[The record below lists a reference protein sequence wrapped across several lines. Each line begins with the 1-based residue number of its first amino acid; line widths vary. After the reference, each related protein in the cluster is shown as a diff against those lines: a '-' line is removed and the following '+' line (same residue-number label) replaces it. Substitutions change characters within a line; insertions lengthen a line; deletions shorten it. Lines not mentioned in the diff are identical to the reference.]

1 MQNFYAMD
9 PSELA
14 SQLTQLSA
22 QRTSPLVS
30 PPDFLKPQPPSNV
43 IIHAYSESNE
53 NKELGVSSA
62 SNLAGSLENS
72 ARGGF
77 GADMISRQFY
87 TNDLKELGIDEP
99 ESGTKKP
106 EVDIFADFGEKL
118 PVTKRVSSEFENFL
132 GEGNFTN
139 NQQGMEFFNNGNF
152 GQNNQGFPG
161 NNNENQGQMDNNT
174 PFEFTNNNNPF
185 QTNITNTETTFK
197 KDEGGLERA
206 KPDDIKQQKEGLNL
220 DDFGDLEEEKSGKN
234 DQSLDNSR
242 VLLERAL
249 EEDNNK
255 PRMEMNIS
263 SNLPDFWNQGREPL
277 KIQEEKPG
285 SGKFIGGNQKSG
297 RELAGSNKFIAAP
310 EQNSNDFFNA
320 WEVKP
325 DEKTMGSMKNIKGNE
340 DFFQEQAQN
349 INSNAA
355 FNVWE
360 QEKPEEKLAGS
371 NKIIK
376 GNQDSDKF
384 IQEQPKNDDDFFN
397 QWEQKKDEQ
406 IIAAS
411 SNSSKKIIQQPLK
424 PENDFFNA
432 WDPKPKEQLMA
443 GSNKLIKGSQGSSN
457 FIQEPLKNNNDFFN
471 EWEKKQDDKPAV
483 SSKKIQSSE
492 LIKGES
498 PNDFSN
504 PFETKKEPFSTK
516 IINDKP
522 ISSTFL
528 PSSDPFSNFD
538 RKIEQKPIANQI
550 AAEKNEVNVLTE
562 DQFLDADGNK
572 SERSQNSQNLDNS
585 TEFFHNSMTH
595 LPEDSKPI
603 EIQPKVSNP
612 PPDNNTL
619 SFWESINVVEKFKN
633 SSDNLDKKPNEG
645 INILDGLQR
654 TPSSIDRKRSYE
666 EDPEDFRLAHSTR
679 DLKNS
684 QKSLNIIE
692 ENKEVIQNKEVPN
705 RSLKDL
711 VAGDQLVNTGVVSF
725 KKKSDAEGGR
735 KKQDSWDFEG
745 NDFLKPEE
753 KKQDVWNFEV
763 KNQDLLSPGLFSNE
777 EKPVIS
783 QVLEAKSKAEE
794 FNLLSP
800 GFLESPANNNQFQN
814 ASNPINN
821 NNMSQ
826 QPADNWFLSNN
837 EMKSPEV
844 SQQTNIDTARTQPI
858 KQPFA
863 MDFHD
868 ADSFGKT
875 TFDPSSSS
883 FGPQILPEN
892 FGSSSNEQQPKIA
905 NNDFDTWLENNKPM
919 NTANTTSKNPFDNPM
934 NFLNNTP
941 IMAPKPNQ
949 NEEEVKLSPGG
960 SSQLER
966 SNDLIENQIPGQWNL
981 DPQQL
986 DRANNLIVFSDQ
998 NSDDRK
1004 TQEQPEKPEEWYDAP
1019 NGDDAGDL
1027 FKDFTQVKLND
1038 QPQEEA
1044 LVQEEKRPKI
1054 VNSLRKNEFAI
1065 REELGTI
1072 QEENEEHDLSLRHEE
1087 NKGEREEFLEFDETQ
1102 PRILDNGRAKA
1113 LFDFTKKE
1121 VKSSDKPFEIMK
1133 NAEKSEKPSEILTN
1147 ISPLLAYQ
1155 NPIQQQDTFIASKEK
1170 PLVFWNQDL
1179 VKPSLSSD
1187 KFMETEAKF
1196 AALTKEFESL
1206 RQGMLSQ
1213 PQQSPQKL
1221 DTLERSL
1228 LQMQQAYGE
1237 LRRDQET
1244 LKQELKL
1251 SVTFPQQDKGLQ
1263 KMEDDLKT
1271 ISEKVNLKDSQTE
1284 QGLKTVS
1291 NELSGLQGRQIE
1303 LEAGYRENQQK
1314 FVLLFETTKALLEKT
1329 KGEGDQMALEAELR
1343 KNQAGFEA
1351 SQGSYSALKAEFSTV
1366 LMDFQREVDGLKSET
1381 LDVRNNRDRLKEFQ
1395 NVSKEKL
1402 DRIENTV
1409 GEFKGQFQRLQEFYE
1424 VLQSDIT
1431 KISRLLVGEQEGRRK
1446 MEGVGVEIRER
1457 LEERGRKLMG
1467 SVSSDKVIR
1476 IDEIPEKLMEPAEK
1490 PMESPPNKRK
1500 TAVTTTS
1507 SVFNISIT
1515 PPRNP
1520 NESGNNVKG
1529 GSRMDEGSRSDTI
1542 KKGLAKMGMESP
1554 GFSKKEILENSR
1566 LSYSDFKEKQIKID
1580 SQHQILISP
1589 IRNNPLES
1597 IERFCNEFNQQD
1609 PSDREKVLRKTYR
1622 NDGVFKKVWQ
1632 DPYELLREFE
1642 DKNKQPLEKQQTV
1655 YNFNGD
1661 VKISMNQNNNNS
1673 SLNFDSYKSTYGGG
1687 NRERYMNSLNGGNS
1701 KNPNFYLCR
1710 EKFKRK
1716 IVYVGKRELA
1726 KLIRNMN
1733 TASAIFKTD
1742 VKNFKKACLSSSTVL
1757 FENGEVQIGSKTSV
1771 KGNQIRMSLFI
1782 SNKSKTILNH
1792 FCLRL
1797 RPRTRTLR
1805 GIFIYLFIHK
1815 VFFSFL
1821 IKKVRLNPEKNI
1833 NIPLFEP
1840 GFSINQ
1846 EFIIDCSPEE
1856 TFEFLLIDVL
1866 Y

>member
-1 MQNFYAMD
+1 MD

-139 NQQGMEFFNNGNF
+139 INNNQNNGDFFNNGNNAFGNDF
-152 GQNNQGFPG
+152 GQNNNKGFFG
-161 NNNENQGQMDNNT
+161 NNNDNNENMGQIAT
-174 PFEFTNNNNPF
+174 PFEFNNNNNNPF
-185 QTNITNTETTFK
+185 QNAFQNANPTNITNTETPFK
-197 KDEGGLERA
+197 NNEGGLERV
-206 KPDDIKQQKEGLNL
+206 KPDDLKQQQEGINF
-220 DDFGDLEEEKSGKN
+220 DDLGDFEEEKSGNN

-249 EEDNNK
+249 EEANNK
-255 PRMEMNIS
+255 PRMEMSKS
-263 SNLPDFWNQGREPL
+263 SNVADFWNQGPEPP

-285 SGKFIGGNQKSG
+285 SSKFIGGSQKSG

-310 EQNSNDFFNA
+310 GQNSNDFFNA

-325 DEKTMGSMKNIKGNE
+325 EEKPIGIIKNIKGH
-340 DFFQEQAQN
+340 DDLFQEHTQN
-349 INSNAA
+349 INNNVFNA
-355 FNVWE
+355 WE
-360 QEKPEEKLAGS
+360 QNKPEENIASS

-376 GNQDSDKF
+376 GDQVSDKF
-384 IQEQPKNDDDFFN
+384 IQEQTRNDNDFFN
-397 QWEQKKDEQ
+397 QWEKTQNEQ
-406 IIAAS
+406 IVVAS
-411 SNSSKKIIQQPLK
+411 TKSSKKIVEQPLK
-424 PENDFFNA
+424 PENDFFKA
-432 WDPKPKEQLMA
+432 WDQKPEEELIS
-443 GSNKLIKGSQGSSN
+443 GSNKFIKGSQCSSN
-457 FIQEPLKNNNDFFN
+457 FIQEPPKNVNDFFN
-471 EWEKKQDDKPAV
+471 EWDKKKDNKPAV
-483 SSKKIQSSE
+483 SSNKINSSE

-498 PNDFSN
+498 SKDFSN
-504 PFETKKEPFSTK
+504 PFEMKKDPPSTK
-516 IINDKP
+516 IIIDKP
-522 ISSTFL
+522 ISSKDL
-528 PSSDPFSNFD
+528 PSPDIFSNFD
-538 RKIEQKPIANQI
+538 RKIEQQLIASQV
-550 AAEKNEVNVLTE
+550 AAEKQEVNVITE
-562 DQFLDADGNK
+562 DQFQDLDGNK

-603 EIQPKVSNP
+603 EIQPNVPNLP
-612 PPDNNTL
+612 PQNNML
-619 SFWESINVVEKFKN
+619 SFWESRNVVEKFKN
-633 SSDNLDKKPNEG
+633 STENLEKKPNEG
-645 INILDGLQR
+645 INILEGLQR

-679 DLKNS
+679 DLRNS
-684 QKSLNIIE
+684 QKSSNIIE
-692 ENKEVIQNKEVPN
+692 ENKEVSENKEEPN

-711 VAGDQLVNTGVVSF
+711 VGGDQLINMGILSF
-725 KKKSDAEGGR
+725 KKKSDDGER
-735 KKQDSWDFEG
+735 KKQDSWDLGG
-745 NDFLKPEE
+745 NDFLDGKSEE
-753 KKQDVWNFEV
+753 KKQDVWNFEG
-763 KNQDLLSPGLFSNE
+763 KTQDLLSPDLFSNQ
-777 EKPVIS
+777 EKPVIP
-783 QVLEAKSKAEE
+783 QDFAKSKAEE

-800 GFLESPANNNQFQN
+800 GFLESPANSNQFQN

-821 NNMSQ
+821 NMNMAQ
-826 QPADNWFLSNN
+826 QPVDNWFFSN
-837 EMKSPEV
+837 EIKSPEV
-844 SQQTNIDTARTQPI
+844 AQQNNIDTARTQPI
-858 KQPFA
+858 KQPFT

-875 TFDPSSSS
+875 TYDVSSS
-883 FGPQILPEN
+883 FGGPQILPETLAKTTN
-892 FGSSSNEQQPKIA
+892 FPANFAGSSIEQQPNIT
-905 NNDFDTWLENNKPM
+905 NDFDTWLENNKPI
-919 NTANTTSKNPFDNPM
+919 NTTTAASKNPFDNPM
-934 NFLNNTP
+934 NFLNNNP
-941 IMAPKPNQ
+941 IIAPKPNQ
-949 NEEEVKLSPGG
+949 DPNLEEEVKLSPGG

-966 SNDLIENQIPGQWNL
+966 SNDLIEKQSPVHWNL
-981 DPQQL
+981 DPQQINK
-986 DRANNLIVFSDQ
+986 DNNLILFSDQ
-998 NSDDRK
+998 TSDDRK
-1004 TQEQPEKPEEWYDAP
+1004 TQEQPEKPDEWFDAP
-1019 NGDDAGDL
+1019 NEEVHDDPGDL
-1027 FKDFTQVKLND
+1027 FKDFKQVKLSD
-1038 QPQEEA
+1038 QEQEEP
-1044 LVQEEKRPKI
+1044 LVQEDTQEKRPKI

-1072 QEENEEHDLSLRHEE
+1072 QEENEEHDLSVRHEE
-1087 NKGEREEFLEFDETQ
+1087 IKGEREEFLEFVETKPQ
-1102 PRILDNGRAKA
+1102 ILDSGRANNA
-1113 LFDFTKKE
+1113 LLFDFSI
-1121 VKSSDKPFEIMK
+1121 KSAEKPSQIMK
-1133 NAEKSEKPSEILTN
+1133 SAEKSGKPSEVLTN
-1147 ISPLLAYQ
+1147 ISPSVYQ
-1155 NPIQQQDTFIASKEK
+1155 YPIQQQDTFTASKEK
-1170 PLVFWNQDL
+1170 PLVLNKEPI
-1179 VKPSLSSD
+1179 KPGLSSD

-1196 AALTKEFESL
+1196 AALTKEFEFL

-1251 SVTFPQQDKGLQ
+1251 SVTFPQADKGLQ

-1271 ISEKVNLKDSQTE
+1271 ITEKVNLKDSQTLK
-1284 QGLKTVS
+1284 GLETVS
-1291 NELSGLQGRQIE
+1291 NELSGLQSRQIE

-1329 KGEGDQMALEAELR
+1329 KGEGDQIALEAELR

-1351 SQGSYSALKAEFSTV
+1351 SQGSYSALKAEFSSV
-1366 LMDFQREVDGLKSET
+1366 LMDFQKEVDGLKSET
-1381 LDVRNNRDRLKEFQ
+1381 LNVRDNRDRLKEFQ

-1424 VLQSDIT
+1424 VLQSDIS
-1431 KISRLLVGEQEGRRK
+1431 KISRLLAGEQEGRRRI
-1446 MEGVGVEIRER
+1446 EGVGEEIRER

-1467 SVSSDKVIR
+1467 SVSEKVIR
-1476 IDEIPEKLMEPAEK
+1476 IDEKPEKLMEPAEK

-1507 SVFNISIT
+1507 SVFNITIT

-1520 NESGNNVKG
+1520 PEVKG
-1529 GSRMDEGSRSDTI
+1529 DSRMEDGSRSDTI
-1542 KKGLAKMGMESP
+1542 KKGLLKMGQGSP

-1566 LSYSDFKEKQIKID
+1566 LSYSDFKEKHIKID

-1609 PSDREKVLRKTYR
+1609 PSEREKVLRKTYR
-1622 NDGVFKKVWQ
+1622 NDGIFKKVWQ

-1642 DKNKQPLEKQQTV
+1642 DKGKKPQEKQQTV

-1661 VKISMNQNNNNS
+1661 VKISMNQNNNS
-1673 SLNFDSYKSTYGGG
+1673 SLNFDSYKTTYGG
-1687 NRERYMNSLNGGNS
+1687 NRERYTSSQNGGNS

-1742 VKNFKKACLSSSTVL
+1742 VKNFKKACLSASTIL

-1782 SNKSKTILNH
+1782 SNKSKTVLNH

-1805 GIFIYLFIHK
+1805 GILIYIYTL
-1815 VFFSFL
+1815 
-1821 IKKVRLNPEKNI
+1821 
-1833 NIPLFEP
+1833 
-1840 GFSINQ
+1840 
-1846 EFIIDCSPEE
+1846 
-1856 TFEFLLIDVL
+1856 
-1866 Y
+1866 